1 MSSSKVLSLNNGK
14 KMPIIGLGTY
24 RSDPNEVKAAVK
36 TALKAGYRHI
46 DCAYMYKNEKEV
58 GQGIK
63 EAIQEGIVKREDI
76 FVTTKLWNTFHR
88 PELVAKGIEESLNNL
103 GLDYVDLYL
112 IHWPTAQDPNG
123 PLFDGPIEDV
133 PIIDTWRKMEELY
146 KAGKAKSI
154 GVSNFN
160 IEKLQDL
167 LNKAEVKPVMN
178 QVENHP
184 YLPQHKLVKFCHDN
198 DIQVTAYCPLGPRT
212 NPKVLVDPII
222 KEVAEK
228 NHLTPAQVVL
238 SWNAQRNVV
247 VIPKS
252 VTPSRIEEN
261 FHIAELNQEDIE
273 KINGITYRY
282 RCVYPPRF
290 KVLNIFNDLGD
301 F

>member
-1 MSSSKVLSLNNGK
+1 MNRKVITLNNGI
-14 KMPIIGLGTY
+14 KMPIIGLGTFL
-24 RSDPNEVKAAVK
+24 SKPNEVTDAVK
-36 TALKAGYRHI
+36 TALKLGYRHI
-46 DCAYMYKNEKEV
+46 DCALCYNNEKEV
-58 GQGIK
+58 GQAIK
-63 EAIQEGIVKREDI
+63 EAIQEGIVKREDLFI
-76 FVTTKLWNTFHR
+76 TSKLWNTYHR
-88 PELVAKGIEESLNNL
+88 PELVAKGIEKTLNDL

-112 IHWPTAQDPNG
+112 IHWPAAQDPNG
-123 PLFDGPIEDV
+123 PIFGGALEDV
-133 PIIDTWRKMEELY
+133 PIIDTWKKMEELY

-261 FHIAELNQEDIE
+261 FQIVELSQEDFD
-273 KINGITYRY
+273 KVNGITFRQ
-282 RCVYPPRF
+282 RTG
-290 KVLNIFNDLGD
+290 LGQMFGKNLFPHLVD
-301 F
+301 

>member
-1 MSSSKVLSLNNGK
+1 MSSSKVLFLNNGK

-160 IEKLQDL
+160 IDRLKDL
-167 LNKAEVKPVMN
+167 LEKAEIKPVMD

-198 DIQVTAYCPLGPRT
+198 GLQVTAYCPLGRKTDPR
-212 NPKVLVDPII
+212 VLEDPII
-222 KEVAEK
+222 TEIAKK
-228 NHLTPAQVVL
+228 NNLTPAQVIL
-238 SWNAQRNVV
+238 SWNIQRNVI

-261 FHIAELNQEDIE
+261 LHTVELSKEDFD
-273 KINGITYRY
+273 KINSITTRQ
-282 RCVYPPRF
+282 RTILGKSADRSLFP
-290 KVLNIFNDLGD
+290 DDGD